1 MSLANASRPARI
13 LLVEDNEDHAFLT
26 RESLES
32 ERLRIELHHV
42 TDGEKCMAFLRR
54 QPPHQDAPVIDLILL
69 DLHMPRM
76 DGFEVMEAIAKDE
89 ALRQTPVIVLTTS
102 RDRSEVE
109 RMYKLRC
116 NSFISKPVD
125 FEGFSRAIRELA
137 GYWLQVVVLPTE
149 DDLPGS

>member
-1 MSLANASRPARI
+1 MSLANSGRPARI

-32 ERLRIELHHV
+32 ERLRIDLHHV
-42 TDGEKCMAFLRR
+42 TDGEKCMAFLRK
-54 QPPHQDAPVIDLILL
+54 QPPYQDAPNIDLILL

-76 DGFEVMEAIAKDE
+76 DGFEVMEAIAADE
-89 ALRQTPVIVLTTS
+89 KLRHTPVIVLTTS
-102 RDRSEVE
+102 RDRQEVE

-125 FEGFSRAIRELA
+125 FENFSRAVRALA

-149 DDLPGS
+149 EDDPTG

>member
-1 MSLANASRPARI
+1 MSLANAIRPARI

-26 RESLES
+26 RESLQH
-32 ERLRIELHHV
+32 ERLRVELHHV

-54 QPPHQDAPVIDLILL
+54 QAPYESAPKIDLILL

-76 DGFEVMEAIAKDE
+76 DGFEVMEAIAGDE
-89 ALRQTPVIVLTTS
+89 RLRQTPVIVLTTS

-125 FEGFSRAIRELA
+125 FDGFSRAIRDVA
-137 GYWLQVVVLPTE
+137 DYWLEVVVLPTE
-149 DDLPGS
+149 SEPPGS

>member
-1 MSLANASRPARI
+1 MSLANASRAARI

-32 ERLRIELHHV
+32 ERLRIDLHHV
-42 TDGEKCMAFLRR
+42 NDGEKCMAFLRR
-54 QPPHQDAPVIDLILL
+54 QAPYQDAPVIDLILL

-76 DGFEVMEAIAKDE
+76 DGFEVMEAIAADE
-89 ALRQTPVIVLTTS
+89 QLRHTPVIVLTTS
-102 RDRSEVE
+102 RDRAEVE

-125 FEGFSRAIRELA
+125 FEGFSRAIREIA

-149 DDLPGS
+149 DDDPRA